1 MKAILNIGL
10 NNNPLSQE
18 EIISNLQK
26 DYEIIKTSYAIG
38 KYEDEAEP
46 TLIVEL
52 NNPYARTSHFIKKI
66 EELAT
71 ILTQNCIAV
80 STDQFDILVYSQNY
94 NGQRY
99 KFDNQYFIR

>member
-18 EIISNLQK
+18 AIINKLRE
-26 DYEIIKTSYAIG
+26 DYAVDTYKYGIG
-38 KYEDEAEP
+38 RYEDGLEP
-46 TLIVEL
+46 TLIINL
-52 NNPYARTSHFIKKI
+52 SSPYARTSHFIKKI

-80 STDQFDILVYSQNY
+80 STDQFDLLVYAQNF
-94 NGQRY
+94 NGQQY